1 MKSINNL
8 KDSEFFAK
16 ELRTKTKEKTK
27 NLDILEILRSG
38 GL

>member
-1 MKSINNL
+1 MNSIKNL

-16 ELRTKTKEKTK
+16 ELRAKTK
-27 NLDILEILRSG
+27 NLDILDILRSG